1 MFWLFIIVGVVAV
14 WFVLDKKEEVDKVKS
29 QGGLYLKYKE
39 LIDHFLT
46 IPNIKV
52 EQKNNT
58 SMILAVKDQ
67 YVVTRFT
74 IGHGFEDV
82 SVFWNHQSVTFGKHS
97 LNWRFPESLPQ
108 SQMIDTIENEL
119 DIYQQNLLSDG
130 F

>member
-1 MFWLFIIVGVVAV
+1 MFWVIVIGGFLIYLFIST
-14 WFVLDKKEEVDKVKS
+14 KKEEVDKVKS
-29 QGGLYLKYKE
+29 QGGLYLKYRE

-52 EQKNNT
+52 EKKNNS

-82 SVFWNHQSVTFGKHS
+82 SVFWNHQSVMFGKHS
-97 LNWRFPESLPQ
+97 LNWTFPESLPQ
-108 SQMIDTIENEL
+108 SQMIDTIEREL
-119 DIYQQNLLSDG
+119 EIYQRNLIGDG

>member
-1 MFWLFIIVGVVAV
+1 MFWVIFIGGILIYLFIST
-14 WFVLDKKEEVDKVKS
+14 KKGEVQKVQS

-46 IPNIKV
+46 IPNIEIEK
-52 EQKNNT
+52 KNNY
-58 SMILAVKDQ
+58 SIILAMKDK

-82 SVFWNHQSVTFGKHS
+82 SVFWSHQSYTLGNHS
-97 LNWRFPESLPQ
+97 LNWKFPESLPQ
-108 SQMIDTIENEL
+108 SQMIETIEREL
-119 DIYQQNLLSDG
+119 EIYHRNLVSNG